1 MKRTKA
7 LLILFLILCI
17 ITVPFQYVRAYSGE
31 YNKNIKI
38 SSDVIN
44 PGKGHITVDESQTGD
59 IYYQCVELPENA
71 IATEIGRDYEL
82 DTIWEEKDKL
92 QEECDNLKTIQDEA
106 YDTWQKKIEDGAT
119 EAEIATA
126 KEAYET
132 AKSNL
137 EKKQEEFN
145 AKETEFYAKIEQE
158 NQEMEELIPDFVE
171 DKWIK
176 TEDGSYDCQIDTTT
190 YAGYKLFAIWA
201 KLVDAEGNVSYNA
214 SGYED
219 SFYVKGDLPVV
230 DATSITL
237 NKTSL
242 NLEAGSEETLTAT
255 IEPTNATYKI
265 AAWASDNDKVAKV
278 KNGKI
283 IAVSEGTTTIRA
295 IAVESDLDATCT
307 VTVTKKAGTP
317 NEDGQDDKN
326 NNDNQGNQDNKD
338 DKGNKGEQK
347 DPTVADTKIPQ
358 TGSLLYIAGVAII
371 ALGITGIVA
380 YKKGKHLN
388 FK

>member
-1 MKRTKA
+1 M
-7 LLILFLILCI
+7 
-17 ITVPFQYVRAYSGE
+17 
-31 YNKNIKI
+31 
-38 SSDVIN
+38 
-44 PGKGHITVDESQTGD
+44 
-59 IYYQCVELPENA
+59 
-71 IATEIGRDYEL
+71 
-82 DTIWEEKDKL
+82 
-92 QEECDNLKTIQDEA
+92 
-106 YDTWQKKIEDGAT
+106 
-119 EAEIATA
+119 
-126 KEAYET
+126 
-132 AKSNL
+132 

-219 SFYVKGDLPVV
+219 SFYVKGELPVV

-255 IEPTNATYKI
+255 IEPANATYKI

-338 DKGNKGEQK
+338 DKGNQK

-358 TGSLLYIAGVAII
+358 TGSLLYIAGAAII

-380 YKKGKHLN
+380 YKKEKHLN

>member
-219 SFYVKGDLPVV
+219 SFYVKGELPVV

-255 IEPTNATYKI
+255 IEPANATYKI

-338 DKGNKGEQK
+338 DKGNQK

-358 TGSLLYIAGVAII
+358 TGSLLYIAGAAII